1 MQGKMSD
8 NLCEA
13 LVKMSIRAERRTA
26 PRWSANLWLNMAN
39 PRLCEDES
47 MCEASKCR
55 PISKRRYG
63 MEAEGNPESGMQDEK
78 REGSMRMPLAIGY
91 KPCTS
96 AEGAESGKMIGQIHK
111 TYHPDLGRSGSL
123 SSTETVRFVNVGTSC
138 LGGNTGLAAVDV
150 RYGGR
155 ESRSSLSQGKPGTWR
170 RTLASCKS
178 GRK

>member
-1 MQGKMSD
+1 MSD

-13 LVKMSIRAERRTA
+13 LMKMPIRAERRTA

-63 MEAEGNPESGMQDEK
+63 MEAEGSPYDRCRRTKSITCLCK
-78 REGSMRMPLAIGY
+78 CLWLLGY
-91 KPCTS
+91 KLSTS
-96 AEGAESGKMIGQIHK
+96 AEGAESEKMIGQTHK

-123 SSTETVRFVNVGTSC
+123 SSTETVRFVNVGISC

-150 RYGGR
+150 RHGGR